1 MLYET
6 HTPCEFPLVDFP
18 PPPQICMHTG
28 KYVFEALGSNISK
41 HIPNKVSDWC
51 KAVHGVCILSSVH
64 VIDLC
69 CYVRSLTSP
78 CHLQSVGGGFPGR
91 DRRRQPGGIGVGESS
106 PPLRL

>member
-1 MLYET
+1 MK
-6 HTPCEFPLVDFP
+6 HTPREFPLVDFP

-41 HIPNKVSDWC
+41 HMPNKVSDWC

-78 CHLQSVGGGFPGR
+78 CPCAE
-91 DRRRQPGGIGVGESS
+91 RRR
-106 PPLRL
+106 RLSWQRPTATARWDRSGRE